1 MYDQST
7 NVLNSSQFINE
18 DQPEQDA
25 YKQALQNIEKV
36 IYRQDNPEM
45 DPTVINN
52 LTHGLEAAQSNHTV
66 IKNLP
71 KQNKMLQT
79 QLMV

>member
-1 MYDQST
+1 
-7 NVLNSSQFINE
+7 
-18 DQPEQDA
+18 
-25 YKQALQNIEKV
+25 
-36 IYRQDNPEM
+36 M

-52 LTHGLEAAQSNHTV
+52 LTHGLEAAQSNTV

>member
-25 YKQALQNIEKV
+25 YKQALQNRKV

-52 LTHGLEAAQSNHTV
+52 LTHGLEAAQSNLHGD
-66 IKNLP
+66 
-71 KQNKMLQT
+71 QNF
-79 QLMV
+79 

>member
-1 MYDQST
+1 
-7 NVLNSSQFINE
+7 
-18 DQPEQDA
+18 
-25 YKQALQNIEKV
+25 
-36 IYRQDNPEM
+36 M